1 MFPFSVQSLNQEK
14 FIQESVAESENQQ
27 KYPLILAFSVI
38 QKSSFFFLLFIF
50 LFVCF
55 FHLEKESRLATAH
68 MFKYM

>member
-38 QKSSFFFLLFIF
+38 QKSSFFFFIIYF
-50 LFVCF
+50 FVCLF
-55 FHLEKESRLATAH
+55 FPFRKRE
-68 MFKYM
+68 

>member
-38 QKSSFFFLLFIF
+38 QKSSFFFFYYLFF
-50 LFVCF
+50 CLFVF
-55 FHLEKESRLATAH
+55 SI
-68 MFKYM
+68 